1 MWPASGHT
9 RFGSLSSAGLA
20 SLWHPSAEGPG
31 AAVAAVA
38 VAAAVAAAAAAAA
51 SAAVAPSLPQ
61 ASPTDWHGSE
71 PEHGPTG
78 TLGLNLS
85 D

>member
-9 RFGSLSSAGLA
+9 RAGSLSSAGLA

-31 AAVAAVA
+31 AA
-38 VAAAVAAAAAAAA
+38 AAAAAAAAVAA